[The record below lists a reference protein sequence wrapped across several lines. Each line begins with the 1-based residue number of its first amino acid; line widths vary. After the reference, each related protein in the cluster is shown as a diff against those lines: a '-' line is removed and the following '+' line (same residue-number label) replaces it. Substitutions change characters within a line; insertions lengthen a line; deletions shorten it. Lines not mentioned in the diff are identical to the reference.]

1 MRGKMS
7 KRKSDRL
14 VFVPLGGSNE
24 IGMNLNLYG
33 FGPEGR
39 EKWIMVDFGVTFG
52 DASTPGVEVIY
63 PDPTFIEE
71 RKADLLAIVLTHA
84 HEDHMGAVAPL
95 WPRLQVPVY
104 ATPFTAYLVRDRL
117 KEAGLLGEVELHEV
131 ALRSRFSLGPFDLEL
146 VTLTHS
152 IPEPNGL
159 IIRTPVGTV
168 LHTGD
173 WKIDPDPLI
182 GQPTDA
188 KALDALGDEGVLAM
202 VCDSTNVFTE
212 GEAGSEAG
220 VRTNLIDLIGQQTGA
235 VAVAAFASNVARLQS
250 VVEAAEA
257 NDRTICLVGR
267 SMHRMMGAA
276 RHVGL
281 FANAKAFIDDE
292 DAGALPKS
300 NILYLCTGSQGEQ
313 RAALS
318 RIASGTHRYVKLGS
332 GDCVLFSS
340 RVIPGN
346 EKSIFALQN
355 ALAGQGVQIITEK
368 DHHIHVSGHPCR
380 DELRQMYSWARPR
393 IAIPVHGERRH
404 LIEHGKLARELQVPH
419 GFVPKNGDMIEL
431 SDAGAE
437 LVDEVYA
444 ARLFRDGNVIAPEG
458 AGALRE
464 RKYLSFGGMLV
475 VTLSVGN
482 NHRLTSHPIVR
493 LFGLPDPYGD
503 DFARVLDELEELA
516 DQTWS
521 ALGRKAK
528 QDLDE
533 AETAVF
539 RKVKRQCRNIWG
551 KTPHIEVIVM
561 GQD

>member
-1 MRGKMS
+1 MSRG
-7 KRKSDRL
+7 KSDRL

-39 EKWIMVDFGVTFG
+39 EKWILVDFGVTFG
-52 DASTPGVEVIY
+52 DMTTPGVEVIY

-71 RKADLLAIVLTHA
+71 RRADLLAIVLTHA

-95 WPRLQVPVY
+95 WDRLQVPVY

-117 KEAGLLGEVELHEV
+117 GEAGLLDEVALHEV
-131 ALRSRFSLGPFDLEL
+131 PLGSRFSLGPFDLEL

-159 IIRTPVGTV
+159 IIRTPLGTV
-168 LHTGD
+168 YHTGD
-173 WKIDPDPLI
+173 WKLDADPLI
-182 GQPTDA
+182 GNQTDA
-188 KALDALGDEGVLAM
+188 TKLQQLGDENVLAM

-220 VRTNLIDLIGQQTGA
+220 VRDHLIQLVGKQTGA
-235 VAVAAFASNVARLQS
+235 VAIASFASNVARLQS
-250 VVEAAEA
+250 AVEAAEI
-257 NDRTICLVGR
+257 NDRTVCLVGR

-281 FANAKAFIDDE
+281 FANTKAFVDE
-292 DAGALPKS
+292 KDASSLPKS
-300 NILYLCTGSQGEQ
+300 NILYLCTGSQGEP

-318 RIASGTHRYVKLGS
+318 RIATGSHRNVKLGP
-332 GDCVLFSS
+332 GDTVLFSS

-355 ALAGQGVQIITEK
+355 SLAGQGVNIITEK
-368 DHHIHVSGHPCR
+368 DHPIHVSGHPCR
-380 DELRQMYSWARPR
+380 DDLRQMYAWVRPK

-404 LIEHGKLARELQVPH
+404 LIEHGKLAREIQVPH

-431 SDAGAE
+431 SATGAE

-444 ARLFRDGNVIAPEG
+444 GRLFRDGNVICPEG
-458 AGALRE
+458 SGALKE
-464 RKYLSFGGMLV
+464 RKYLGFGGMLV
-475 VTLSVGN
+475 VSMAVDERWRVI
-482 NHRLTSHPIVR
+482 RLPEARV
-493 LFGLPDPYGD
+493 FGLPDPHGS
-503 DFARVLDELEELA
+503 DFDQVLGEVEDLML
-516 DQTWS
+516 TSWS
-521 ALGRKAK
+521 KLKKPDK
-528 QDLDE
+528 QNRNG
-533 AETAVF
+533 AETEVF
-539 RKVKRQCRNIWG
+539 RKIKRYARGLWG
-551 KTPHIEVIVM
+551 KTPHIEIIILYK
-561 GQD
+561 G